1 MAAQALTVVARTNAQ
16 RQGMVVWD
24 EITAKVASQ
33 FLDVTWDKM
42 VICAMT
48 ARMSLRHQSLDSAVV
63 TNLYPVIL
71 PDLAGVLAGSL
82 GVASRS
88 NIDPEFRYP
97 SMFEPIHGSVFV
109 IAGTTIANS
118 VATFWTAVQML
129 EHLGGQAA
137 ASLMRALKTATA
149 EGVLTPGVGRT
160 ATTQEVTDAVC
171 RAIRASNI

>member
-1 MAAQALTVVARTNAQ
+1 
-16 RQGMVVWD
+16 MVVWN
-24 EITAKVASQ
+24 EITAEVARQ
-33 FLDVTWDKM
+33 FLDVTWDKIL
-42 VICAMT
+42 VCAMT
-48 ARMSLRHQSLDSAVV
+48 VRMTPRPQSLNSTVV

-97 SMFEPIHGSVFV
+97 SMFEPIHGSASV
-109 IAGTTIANS
+109 I
-118 VATFWTAVQML
+118 
-129 EHLGGQAA
+129 
-137 ASLMRALKTATA
+137 
-149 EGVLTPGVGRT
+149 TPDVGRT